1 MKKIL
6 LLLISALLL
15 PCLSNATTANV
26 SGDTYISASSTAQN
40 YGALGTLN
48 VGGGSRA
55 LIQFDLTG
63 LPAGVTAADIQ
74 RVTLVLFVNKVL
86 VSGALDIAPVTSP
99 WVESSVTF
107 STAPSVGGA
116 ILSNIPVSQ
125 SGTYVTVDVT
135 SLVQSWISAGSNF
148 GIQIAAA
155 AASPSTNLILDS
167 KESISTSHP
176 AFLDIVISS
185 GGGAGPAGATGATGA
200 TGPAGPAGGPTG
212 ATGVAGPA
220 GSNRC
225 NRFVR
230 SCRGS
235 GTHGSDRSGGTG
247 RCDRSHRCGGSSG
260 S

>member
-1 MKKIL
+1 M
-6 LLLISALLL
+6 
-15 PCLSNATTANV
+15 
-26 SGDTYISASSTAQN
+26 
-40 YGALGTLN
+40 
-48 VGGGSRA
+48 
-55 LIQFDLTG
+55 IQFDLTS

-86 VSGALDIAPVTSP
+86 VSGGLDIAPVTSP

-135 SLVQSWISAGSNF
+135 SLVQSWISGGSNF

-176 AFLDIVISS
+176 AFLDIAISS
-185 GGGAGPAGATGATGA
+185 GGGGGTGGSN
-200 TGPAGPAGGPTG
+200 GSDRRYGSGGSSGRSNRRNRGGGTSR
-212 ATGVAGPA
+212 
-220 GSNRC
+220 SNRC

-230 SCRGS
+230 SCRGG
-235 GTHGSDRSGGTG
+235 GTHGSDRSSGSG